1 MATLYN
7 WFSTNDTELDKK
19 SKEHLSSSVL
29 LFSMTLGFLF
39 IIVPVAISIFGLEV
53 YFLRK
58 TAYKFTWDQTLLN
71 LSLGFFDRLMGLYLT
86 ERSLILVEQVVSW
99 RLFPGIEKSI
109 FAFVLAFIG
118 VDFIWYLF
126 HRMGHRVSLMW
137 GIHLVHHQSD
147 EYNLSVNFA
156 LSPLGF
162 MVRSIMYS
170 SLVFFGLPVEY
181 VIMSGYLNAFYQ
193 YYLHTEFISTIPWLE
208 HVLVMPDHHKVHHA
222 SNDVYLDK
230 NYGGVFIFW
239 DKLFG
244 SFIAYDEKPDYGLTT
259 ELPQR
264 DFINV
269 QLFFFKK
276 LYSNFR
282 RYGLQRGLQLLWLGP
297 EHQDSHVPDVL
308 PLAAKP
314 TVSKAV
320 MGIAIYLI
328 TYRFL
333 TTTDD
338 WVSMCIAVMLN
349 FAAIVLVNGI
359 TFTKPHIKQ
368 LS

>member
-1 MATLYN
+1 MGTLCARLTPNY
-7 WFSTNDTELDKK
+7 TELD
-19 SKEHLSSSVL
+19 EYGVLPLYCMVL
-29 LFSMTLGFLF
+29 LFSMSLGFLF
-39 IIVPVAISIFGLEV
+39 IIVPVAMSIFGLEV

-58 TAYKFTWDQTLLN
+58 TGYKFTWDQTLLN

-109 FAFVLAFIG
+109 FAFVLTFIG

-162 MVRSIMYS
+162 MIRSIMYS
-170 SLVFFGLPVEY
+170 SLVFLGLPVEY

-208 HVLVMPDHHKVHHA
+208 HILVMPDHHKVHHA
-222 SNDVYLDK
+222 SNEVYLDK

-244 SFIAYDEKPDYGLTT
+244 SFIAYEEKPDYGLTT

-264 DFINV
+264 DFINI

-320 MGIAIYLI
+320 IGIAIYLI

-338 WVSMCIAVMLN
+338 WLSMCIAVLLN
-349 FAAIVLVNGI
+349 LTAIVLVNGI
-359 TFTKPHIKQ
+359 IFTKTHIKQ